1 MCHFKNFDFIK
12 CFNSSKAKNLL
23 KKKKFYETNL
33 IRTENQLDNLGIYF
47 RHRTEFKRSLIL
59 FYNFKSN

>member
-12 CFNSSKAKNLL
+12 CLNSSKAKNLL

-47 RHRTEFKRSLIL
+47 KLSIELNLKEVLSYFIL
-59 FYNFKSN
+59 

>member
-1 MCHFKNFDFIK
+1 ML
-12 CFNSSKAKNLL
+12 NSSKAKNLL

-47 RHRTEFKRSLIL
+47 KSIKELNLKQVLSYFIIL
-59 FYNFKSN
+59 RATNT